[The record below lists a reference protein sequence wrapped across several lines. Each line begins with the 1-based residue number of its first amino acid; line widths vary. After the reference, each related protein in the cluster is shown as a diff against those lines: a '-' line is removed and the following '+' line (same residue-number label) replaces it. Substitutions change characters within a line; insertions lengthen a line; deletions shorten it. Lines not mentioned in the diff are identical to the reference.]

1 MVGTGRRD
9 PLCDALAGGPPC
21 RMAASADG
29 RSWATPQARPEC
41 TPEPDDEVLAR
52 IVGAAD
58 GQAIPPQALAGSA
71 NIVDLKRAGGRRHS
85 AGPGGPP
92 RAESERLHSSTLI
105 AHDRSLDEIGVDRL
119 GTESEAVAEDDPME
133 CRAPAASYDL
143 VLNTVSAL
151 AEFE

>member
-1 MVGTGRRD
+1 MLTSSLLGWPGRTAELQAILGLRSFTIVGTGRRE
-9 PLCDALAGGPPC
+9 PLSDALAGGPPC

-92 RAESERLHSSTLI
+92 RAESERPPPL
-105 AHDRSLDEIGVDRL
+105 
-119 GTESEAVAEDDPME
+119 P
-133 CRAPAASYDL
+133 
-143 VLNTVSAL
+143 
-151 AEFE
+151 

>member
-1 MVGTGRRD
+1 MLTSSLLGWPGRTAELQAILGLRSFTIVGTGRRE
-9 PLCDALAGGPPC
+9 PLSDALAGGPPC

-41 TPEPDDEVLAR
+41 TPEPDEEVLAR

-92 RAESERLHSSTLI
+92 RAESERPPPL
-105 AHDRSLDEIGVDRL
+105 
-119 GTESEAVAEDDPME
+119 P
-133 CRAPAASYDL
+133 
-143 VLNTVSAL
+143 
-151 AEFE
+151 

>member
-1 MVGTGRRD
+1 VLTSSLLGWPGRTAELQAILGLRSFTIVGTGRRE
-9 PLCDALAGGPPC
+9 PLSDALAGGPPC

-41 TPEPDDEVLAR
+41 TPEPDEEVLAR

-92 RAESERLHSSTLI
+92 RAESERPPPL
-105 AHDRSLDEIGVDRL
+105 
-119 GTESEAVAEDDPME
+119 P
-133 CRAPAASYDL
+133 
-143 VLNTVSAL
+143 
-151 AEFE
+151 